1 MQIIIVSTSDVV
13 RIQWD
18 HIYKAY
24 SIVPATWEQ
33 LKGVTYHHHY
43 FSGKESAD
51 SVGDPDFI
59 PGSARSPGK
68 GNGNPLQYSCLENP
82 MGRGPWRAAVHG
94 VSKSRTRL
102 SDIHFHHHHH
112 HCFQVH
118 VICHLSTLKVLLPKL
133 ENKRVNSL
141 EGTLLVPGRIQFWE
155 LDQMT
160 PGFSFPSQWLGALTV
175 QPVPKRGGNSFKEE
189 PGGTGFSP
197 PVALAGLSY
206 SLCSPKQSKRK
217 PSPVCKYYG
226 YKPRLWQCLSNLHR
240 ASSHQWM
247 NETNEWNGWLKG

>member
-82 MGRGPWRAAVHG
+82 MGRGAWQAVVPRVAKSWTEMKWLNSHACIAFLTSALAGGLPLAPPWKPIQWNAAA
-94 VSKSRTRL
+94 TWMN
-102 SDIHFHHHHH
+102 FE
-112 HCFQVH
+112 
-118 VICHLSTLKVLLPKL
+118 T
-133 ENKRVNSL
+133 
-141 EGTLLVPGRIQFWE
+141 QFWE
-155 LDQMT
+155 FPGGLVFGTLCFHCRGCGFT
-160 PGFSFPSQWLGALTV
+160 PWLG
-175 QPVPKRGGNSFKEE
+175 N
-189 PGGTGFSP
+189 
-197 PVALAGLSY
+197 
-206 SLCSPKQSKRK
+206 
-217 PSPVCKYYG
+217 
-226 YKPRLWQCLSNLHR
+226 
-240 ASSHQWM
+240 
-247 NETNEWNGWLKG
+247 